1 MLRAFLPALLAG
13 SLLLTASVVPSAAWA
28 QERPRIGLVLGGGG
42 ARGAAHIG
50 VLEVLERL
58 RIPVDCVAGTSM
70 GALVAG
76 AWAAGLSPA
85 EMRERLAEADWNDMF
100 VDSPDFDELD
110 LRTKRLA
117 QRFLPG
123 TETGV
128 TPRGLV
134 GPPGVVSGQKIKLF
148 FNQLVRADIAE
159 PQLEKLPL
167 PVSII
172 ATDIATGERVVL
184 REGSL
189 TQAMRASMAVPGLL
203 APLELNGRKLI
214 DGGLVDNVPVRE
226 VRERC
231 DAEVV
236 IAVNVGSP
244 LLKAEDIGGLFSIT
258 AQVLGLLTEQ
268 NVSRSLASLGPRD
281 VLIQPDLGTV
291 TAASFSRHA
300 EAAGFGRLAAEQQA
314 DALSPLSQPQAA
326 YAQWR
331 QRLVVAREE
340 QPRIDGI
347 ELAATTRVNTGVL
360 AAALQGLV
368 GRPLDAQELNRQ
380 LLDAYGSG
388 SYERVDYS
396 LVREGERHVLRIL
409 PVEKSW
415 GPDFLRLGLRLES
428 TLALG
433 ASYQLRLGYQKTWL
447 NALGGELLVTGDL
460 GNTTGL
466 DAEWYQPLEPLQRVF
481 AFVRGGWQRQRLDYF
496 FLEQRVAEYRRGTTL
511 FEAGVGLN
519 LLQLGELRLGWRS
532 ARFDNRLETGIDIL
546 SLLPVDRRADG
557 WLLALDL
564 DRLDSLYFP
573 RKGWEFSAGLF
584 LPDDRAYSRLSLS
597 ARRAVPLQD
606 WVLIGRASWVDSP
619 RGRLPLSQAA
629 SLGGFLN
636 LSGYSKGQFLGDGVA
651 YGHLR
656 AERII
661 GRAPLGLRG
670 DLRLGLALELGRVAH
685 PLALQRRNGLLGSVA
700 LYVGGETPFGPV
712 YVGVGQGDH
721 RSTNAYLFLGT
732 P

>member
-1 MLRAFLPALLAG
+1 MLKNLPAALLGAALLAMA
-13 SLLLTASVVPSAAWA
+13 LAAPQPGWA

-85 EMRERLAEADWNDMF
+85 QMRERLAEADWNDMF
-100 VDSPDFDELD
+100 TDSPGFDELEF
-110 LRTKRLA
+110 RTKRLS

-123 TETGV
+123 SETGV

-148 FNQLVRADIAE
+148 FNQLVHADIAE
-159 PQLEKLPL
+159 PKMEALPL

-172 ATDIATGERVVL
+172 ATDIASGERVVL

-203 APLELNGRKLI
+203 APLELNGRKLV

-231 DAEVV
+231 GAEVV

-268 NVSRSLASLGPRD
+268 NVSASLASLGERD

-291 TAASFSRHA
+291 TAASFGRHA
-300 EAAGFGRLAAEQQA
+300 EAAGFGRLAAELQA
-314 DALSPLSQPQAA
+314 ERLASLSQPAEV
-326 YAQWR
+326 YARW
-331 QRLVVAREE
+331 QRSIRIASAEP
-340 QPRIDGI
+340 PRIDAI
-347 ELAATTRVNTGVL
+347 ELAETGRVNTGGL
-360 AAALQGLV
+360 YAALQRLLGQ
-368 GRPLDAQELNRQ
+368 PLDARELNRS
-380 LLDAYGSG
+380 LLRAYGQG
-388 SYERVDYS
+388 NFERVDYS
-396 LVREGERHVLRIL
+396 LVREGDRNVLRVL
-409 PVEKSW
+409 PVEKGW
-415 GPDFLRLGLRLES
+415 GPDYLRLGLRLES

-433 ASYQLRLGYQKTWL
+433 ATYQLRVGYQKTWL
-447 NALGGELLVTGDL
+447 NALGGELLITGDL
-460 GNTTGL
+460 GSITGL
-466 DAEWYQPLEPLQRVF
+466 EAEWYQPLDPLQRVF
-481 AFVRGGWQRQRLDYF
+481 AFFHTGLQRQRLDYF
-496 FLEQRVAEYRRGTTL
+496 FLDQRLAEYRRGTAL
-511 FEAGVGLN
+511 LEAGLGLN
-519 LLQLGELRLGWRS
+519 LPLLGQLRLGWRD
-532 ARFDNRLETGIDIL
+532 ARFDNRLETGVDVF
-546 SLLPVDRRADG
+546 SVLPTDRRAQG
-557 WLLALDL
+557 WQLALDL
-564 DRLDSLYFP
+564 DRSDSLYFP
-573 RKGWEFSAGLF
+573 RKGWEFSASLF
-584 LPDDRAYSRLSLS
+584 LPEDSGYSRVAVS
-597 ARRAVPLQD
+597 ARSAVPLDD
-606 WVLIGRASWVDSP
+606 WVLIGRVSWVDSP

-629 SLGGFLN
+629 QLGGFLN
-636 LSGYSKGQFLGDGVA
+636 LSGYAKGQFLGDGVA

-670 DLRLGLALELGRVAH
+670 DMRLGLALEMGRVAQ
-685 PLALQRRNGLLGSVA
+685 PYTVQRRSGLLGSVA

-712 YVGVGQGDH
+712 YVGLGQGDY